1 MSRHR
6 TDAELPVRIRRGGGP
21 LPTQLAEQIRD
32 LVAVG
37 TLRPGD
43 ALPSTRAL
51 AARLDISR
59 GSVTT
64 AYDQLT
70 GEGFFI
76 ADRGGTRITP
86 ELPALPPRPRGT
98 TPDTPRRS
106 VPAASGVAAAAGPGT
121 AVAADPGEN
130 AAGGPGVHAETGP
143 AAEATT
149 APEARTEAPVPALR
163 YDLRPG
169 TPDVSA
175 LTTTAWR
182 AAWRTAAAQP
192 SLGHPPQGSAA
203 LRRELAEH
211 LRTGRSVPADPEDLL
226 VTGGAR
232 DGLRLLLTVLA
243 QRLGRALTVA
253 VEDPGYPSLHRVP
266 AALGHRVV
274 PVPLD
279 AQGLDPA
286 HLETGPAR
294 PDVVLVT
301 PSHQY
306 PLGASMP
313 AARRAELLAWAVEH
327 EALLVEDDYDSE
339 LRYVGDP
346 LPALAAMDTARY
358 GAGDRVATLG
368 SFAKT
373 LTPGLGLGFLLM
385 PPQLRRRLLAHKRD
399 AGAPVS
405 GIVQD
410 AMTGFLAEGGLRRH
424 TARMRREY
432 RRRRDL
438 LARVLAPDRLPP
450 GVRVLPMDGGLHT
463 VVELPDRQGT
473 AGERRLVDAAARQEV
488 GVAGLT
494 GYWSRPG
501 ARAGL
506 VVGFGGLSEPRLEE
520 ALRRLRAALVR
531 ELPAG

>member
-51 AARLDISR
+51 AIRLGVSR

-64 AYDQLT
+64 AYDQLS
-70 GEGFFI
+70 GEGFVV
-76 ADRGGTRITP
+76 ADRAGTRITP
-86 ELPALPPRPRGT
+86 ELPGLPPRPHRHPRPRRT
-98 TPDTPRRS
+98 TPEAPRRGG
-106 VPAASGVAAAAGPGT
+106 PAASRAALATGPVAA
-121 AVAADPGEN
+121 VATGPGEN
-130 AAGGPGVHAETGP
+130 AAGGPGVHAE
-143 AAEATT
+143 ATT
-149 APEARTEAPVPALR
+149 APEARTEAASALR

-182 AAWRTAAAQP
+182 AAWRAAAAQP

-211 LRTGRSVPADPEDLL
+211 LRIGRSVPADPEDLL

-243 QRLGRALTVA
+243 QRLGRVLTVA

-286 HLETGPAR
+286 HLEAGPAR

-313 AARRAELLAWAVEH
+313 AARRAELLAWAVER

-385 PPQLRRRLLAHKRD
+385 PPQLRRQLLAHKRD

-463 VVELPDRQGT
+463 VVELPDGQGT
-473 AGERRLVDAAARQEV
+473 AGERRLVDALVRQEV

-520 ALRRLRAALVR
+520 ALRRLRTALVR

>member
-1 MSRHR
+1 MGAGPGAAAGAAPGEGH
-6 TDAELPVRIRRGGGP
+6 AIRVGDSERGGGRGRGVP
-21 LPTQLAEQIRD
+21 PAALRGAALLENDR
-32 LVAVG
+32 L
-37 TLRPGD
+37 TLRDVGALLPGEPV
-43 ALPSTRAL
+43 PSTRAL
-51 AARLDISR
+51 ATQLGVSR

-266 AALGHRVV
+266 TALGHRVV

-279 AQGLDPA
+279 AQGLAD
-286 HLETGPAR
+286 
-294 PDVVLVT
+294 LVG
-301 PSHQY
+301 Q
-306 PLGASMP
+306 GGFAG
-313 AARRAELLAWAVEH
+313 ARRTVDKQCVCH
-327 EALLVEDDYDSE
+327 
-339 LRYVGDP
+339 R
-346 LPALAAMDTARY
+346 TAHT
-358 GAGDRVATLG
+358 G
-368 SFAKT
+368 
-373 LTPGLGLGFLLM
+373 
-385 PPQLRRRLLAHKRD
+385 RR
-399 AGAPVS
+399 
-405 GIVQD
+405 
-410 AMTGFLAEGGLRRH
+410 
-424 TARMRREY
+424 
-432 RRRRDL
+432 
-438 LARVLAPDRLPP
+438 
-450 GVRVLPMDGGLHT
+450 
-463 VVELPDRQGT
+463 
-473 AGERRLVDAAARQEV
+473 
-488 GVAGLT
+488 
-494 GYWSRPG
+494 
-501 ARAGL
+501 
-506 VVGFGGLSEPRLEE
+506 
-520 ALRRLRAALVR
+520 
-531 ELPAG
+531 

>member
-1 MSRHR
+1 M
-6 TDAELPVRIRRGGGP
+6 
-21 LPTQLAEQIRD
+21 PTQLVEQIRE

-51 AARLDISR
+51 AARLSISR

-70 GEGFFI
+70 GEGFLI

-149 APEARTEAPVPALR
+149 APEARTEAASALR

-182 AAWRTAAAQP
+182 AAWRAAAAQP

-211 LRTGRSVPADPEDLL
+211 LRIGRSVPADPEDLL

-286 HLETGPAR
+286 HLEKGPAR

-313 AARRAELLAWAVEH
+313 AARRAELLAWASSTRPCWWRTTTTPSC
-327 EALLVEDDYDSE
+327 ATSGTRCRPWPRWTPPATAPGTGSRPSAPSPRPSPRAWAWGSCSCRPSCAGGCWPTSATPRPGLRDRAGRDD
-339 LRYVGDP
+339 G
-346 LPALAAMDTARY
+346 LPRRGRAASAHRPDAPGVPATPRPAGPGPRPGSAAAG
-358 GAGDRVATLG
+358 GAGAAHG
-368 SFAKT
+368 
-373 LTPGLGLGFLLM
+373 
-385 PPQLRRRLLAHKRD
+385 RRAAHRRG
-399 AGAPVS
+399 AARRAGHRGGAPP
-405 GIVQD
+405 
-410 AMTGFLAEGGLRRH
+410 
-424 TARMRREY
+424 
-432 RRRRDL
+432 RRRR
-438 LARVLAPDRLPP
+438 
-450 GVRVLPMDGGLHT
+450 
-463 VVELPDRQGT
+463 
-473 AGERRLVDAAARQEV
+473 
-488 GVAGLT
+488 
-494 GYWSRPG
+494 
-501 ARAGL
+501 
-506 VVGFGGLSEPRLEE
+506 
-520 ALRRLRAALVR
+520 RAAGGGGS
-531 ELPAG
+531 PG

>member
-51 AARLDISR
+51 AARLGISR

-70 GEGFFI
+70 GEGFLI

-86 ELPALPPRPRGT
+86 ELPALPPRPRHLPRPRRT
-98 TPDTPRRS
+98 TPETPHR
-106 VPAASGVAAAAGPGT
+106 VGPAASGIAAATGP
-121 AVAADPGEN
+121 AASVATGPGEN
-130 AAGGPGVHAETGP
+130 AAGGPRAH
-143 AAEATT
+143 
-149 APEARTEAPVPALR
+149 TEAASALR

-182 AAWRTAAAQP
+182 AAWRAAAAQP

-211 LRTGRSVPADPEDLL
+211 LRIGRSVPADPEDLL

-286 HLETGPAR
+286 HLEKGPAR

-313 AARRAELLAWAVEH
+313 AARRAELLAWAVER

-385 PPQLRRRLLAHKRD
+385 PPQLHRELLAHKRD

-463 VVELPDRQGT
+463 VVELPDGQGT
-473 AGERRLVDAAARQEV
+473 AGERRLVDALVRRQV

-520 ALRRLRAALVR
+520 ALRRLRAALGR